1 MGTSLLAVSNDF
13 PACSGRPGRAMPAPG
28 PGAGATLSVP
38 GARLRR
44 RSRPGAPVARST
56 GVRKGPITMADAGTG
71 VATVYPTI
79 LYDDAKAAIR
89 TLTEALGF
97 TEDAVYEGQDGS
109 VMHAELSCGNGRVML
124 GSRGRE
130 GVFAKAMAGAGPA
143 GVYVVVDEVDAHHA
157 RAVEH
162 GVEILM
168 PPTDQDYG
176 SRDYMARDAEGN
188 VWSFGTYAPG
198 AAG

>member
-1 MGTSLLAVSNDF
+1 M
-13 PACSGRPGRAMPAPG
+13 
-28 PGAGATLSVP
+28 AGST
-38 GARLRR
+38 
-44 RSRPGAPVARST
+44 T
-56 GVRKGPITMADAGTG
+56 GVPS
-71 VATVYPTI
+71 VFPTL
-79 LYDDAKAAIR
+79 LYDDAKAAIK

-97 TEDAVYEGQDGS
+97 TEEAVYEGEDGT

-124 GSRGRE
+124 GSKGRE
-130 GVFAKAMAGAGPA
+130 GRFAEAMRGSGPV
-143 GVYVVVDEVDAHHA
+143 GVYVVVDDIDARHA

-188 VWSFGTYAPG
+188 VWTFGTYSPG
-198 AAG
+198 ASG